1 MQYKWSRKKR
11 VLQLEEEV
19 EKSGGGHEQECG
31 FFTQTTSPY
40 PGESIPWENQVSRA
54 DIGHMFSE
62 VAQEGAPGDANA
74 WLGHLVSC
82 FSMSRNGVL

>member
-1 MQYKWSRKKR
+1 M
-11 VLQLEEEV
+11 EEEV
-19 EKSGGGHEQECG
+19 EKVEEGMNRNVISSHRQLVLTLGSQSHEKTKWAEHQ
-31 FFTQTTSPY
+31 
-40 PGESIPWENQVSRA
+40 A